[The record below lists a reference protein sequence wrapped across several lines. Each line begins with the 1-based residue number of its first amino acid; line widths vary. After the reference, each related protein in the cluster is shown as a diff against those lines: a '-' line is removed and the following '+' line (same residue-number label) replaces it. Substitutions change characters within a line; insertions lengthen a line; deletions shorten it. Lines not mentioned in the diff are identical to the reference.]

1 VTEKI
6 TEERHMEM
14 KELLDIIADKTTGID
29 VSRLDP
35 DENLGDQGLDSL
47 DIISTLFAVEEQY
60 QVKIEEEDISQ
71 GKLSSLNAIINFI
84 NSQAK

>member
-1 VTEKI
+1 
-6 TEERHMEM
+6 MEI

-60 QVKIEEEDISQ
+60 QIKISEDDIAQ
-71 GKLSSLNAIINFI
+71 GKLASLHAIINFV
-84 NSQAK
+84 NSRKN

>member
-1 VTEKI
+1 
-6 TEERHMEM
+6 MEM